1 MSTISKG
8 DRFHLNFDDPER
20 GLLGDRVD
28 PDSDHAADD
37 IPVAALSAFSFIGDV
52 QERAAKAPSA
62 PSMKATPTGFP
73 AHKKRTRVSA
83 FKKQRSHRP
92 SQDADGA
99 TPHAPAP
106 APAPVQKSPS
116 PPAPQN
122 EETFDETE
130 RRRIDE
136 ENRQCLAEMT
146 PDEIEAERQ
155 ELFANLNPKFLE
167 RMLQRANLD
176 QGSNET
182 NFTPPTDATT
192 QQQEPSRKRDPAAP
206 KKKVAFAEEEP
217 LETPMAPK
225 PATVVDEADEETQSA
240 PSISTIQENSMP
252 PTPSIHFP
260 QPPQPPTLDP
270 NSPNFLE
277 DLHAKYF
284 PNLPADPSSLSWA
297 APLPTPDSAADRAS
311 PYHPSLSTLDAA
323 DIRFDFN
330 GAMVPPRAARALP
343 VTLGL
348 HHHGAAPEAAG
359 YTVPELALLAR
370 SAVPAQRCMAI
381 QTLGRLLYRL
391 GRGEFGV
398 EGTIEVDGPEVLNE
412 GYEEQ
417 LEAQNG
423 RDLADLARGLWEQ
436 VDEHRVVETLSE
448 EVNRRSG
455 HLTAKA
461 CAEEALWLW
470 RKGGG
475 RKKRAV

>member
-8 DRFHLNFDDPER
+8 DRFHINFDDPER
-20 GLLGDRVD
+20 GILGDRVD
-28 PDSDHAADD
+28 PDNGPPVDD
-37 IPVAALSAFSFIGDV
+37 IPVAAALPAFSFVGDV

-62 PSMKATPTGFP
+62 PSLKPTPTGFP

-83 FKKQRSHRP
+83 FKQKRNQQP
-92 SQDADGA
+92 SNDEHGS
-99 TPHAPAP
+99 TPH
-106 APAPVQKSPS
+106 APAPVQKSSS
-116 PPAPQN
+116 PPEPQRGD
-122 EETFDETE
+122 TFEETE

-136 ENRQCLAEMT
+136 ENRQRLAEMT
-146 PDEIEAERQ
+146 PEEIEAERQ

-182 NFTPPTDATT
+182 NFTPSTDAPTK
-192 QQQEPSRKRDPAAP
+192 QQEPTLKRDPDAP
-206 KKKVAFAEEEP
+206 KKRVAFAEENRSEP
-217 LETPMAPK
+217 AVTPQH
-225 PATVVDEADEETQSA
+225 ATVVDEADEEDQTT
-240 PSISTIQENSMP
+240 PSITAIQENAMP
-252 PTPSIHFP
+252 PAPAIHFP

-297 APLPTPDSAADRAS
+297 APLPTPDSTADRQS
-311 PYHPSLSTLDAA
+311 PYHPSLNTLDAA

-359 YTVPELALLAR
+359 YTIPELALLAR

-412 GYEEQ
+412 GYEAQ
-417 LEAQNG
+417 LDAQKG
-423 RDLADLARGLWEQ
+423 RDFADLAAGLWDAVEEQ
-436 VDEHRVVETLSE
+436 RVVETLSE
-448 EVNRRSG
+448 EVNRRGG

>member
-1 MSTISKG
+1 MSTIQKG
-8 DRFHLNFDDPER
+8 DRFHVNFDDPER
-20 GLLGDRVD
+20 GILGDRVD
-28 PDSDHAADD
+28 PDNDYPVDD
-37 IPVAALSAFSFIGDV
+37 VPVAAALPAFSFVGDV
-52 QERAAKAPSA
+52 QERVAKAPSA
-62 PSMKATPTGFP
+62 PSLKATPTGFP

-83 FKKQRSHRP
+83 FKQQRNQKS
-92 SQDADGA
+92 SDDVA
-99 TPHAPAP
+99 TTPAP
-106 APAPVQKSPS
+106 AEESAP
-116 PPAPQN
+116 PPAQH
-122 EETFDETE
+122 EKTFDETE

-136 ENRQCLAEMT
+136 ENRQRLAEMT
-146 PDEIEAERQ
+146 PDEIEHERQ
-155 ELFANLNPKFLE
+155 ELFASLNPKFLE
-167 RMLQRANLD
+167 MMLKRANLD
-176 QGSNET
+176 EGRNET
-182 NFTPPTDATT
+182 NFSSSTDAPT
-192 QQQEPSRKRDPAAP
+192 QQQPARRRDPDAP

-217 LETPMAPK
+217 PEPPSAPK
-225 PATVVDEADEETQSA
+225 PATVEEDEEDQTT
-240 PSISTIQENSMP
+240 PSISAIKENAMSP
-252 PTPSIHFP
+252 APAIHFP

-270 NSPNFLE
+270 NSDTFLE

-311 PYHPSLSTLDAA
+311 PYHPSLDTLDAA

-398 EGTIEVDGPEVLNE
+398 EGTIEVDGPEVLKE
-412 GYEEQ
+412 GH
-417 LEAQNG
+417 EAQLAAQQG
-423 RDLADLARGLWEQ
+423 RHLADLARGLWDQ
-436 VDEHRVVETLSE
+436 VEEHRVVETLSE
-448 EVNRRSG
+448 EVNRRGG